1 MPDTDPSIR
10 VLLRK
15 PSAWLPPVLSFAALG
30 LIVAHVALFGAA
42 RQADEGAEARI
53 FQLLMLAT
61 AVIIAVFAVR
71 WLPVAPKAAVFIV
84 ALQLLVAA
92 IPMITLAALEW

>member
-10 VLLRK
+10 SLLRK
-15 PSAWLPPVLSFAALG
+15 PTAWLPPVLSFAALG
-30 LIVAHVALFGAA
+30 LIVSHVALVGIT

-61 AVIIAVFAVR
+61 AFIIGAFAVR
-71 WLPVAPKAAVFIV
+71 WLPVAPKAAVFVV

>member
-1 MPDTDPSIR
+1 MPDTDPTIQG
-10 VLLRK
+10 LLRK

-30 LIVAHVALFGAA
+30 LIVAHVALVGVA
-42 RQADEGAEARI
+42 RQADEGAEARV

-61 AVIIAVFAVR
+61 AVMIVAFAVR
-71 WLPVAPKAAVFIV
+71 WLPVAPKAAVLIV

-92 IPMITLAALEW
+92 IPMITLAGLEW